1 MSGRI
6 TCEQI
11 EHQLEWRYATKR
23 FNPAKKIADRDWQAL
38 EQSLILAPSSFGL
51 QPWHFVTISDPSLRQ
66 ALREQSWNQPQ
77 VVEASHFVV
86 LAAKTSIDQSY
97 VDAFIKRAAA
107 ARNVPEASLEGY
119 RGMINGFLSALAA
132 PGAAPQ
138 AIESWCTNQLYI
150 ALGVLLTS
158 AAMLGIDACPLE
170 GIDRAAYDKALGLPG
185 QGFSTKVA
193 VALGYRA
200 DDDALASLSK
210 VRLPSENVFSR
221 R

>member
-1 MSGRI
+1 MSVRI
-6 TCEQI
+6 PCEQI
-11 EHQLEWRYATKR
+11 ERQLEWRYATKR
-23 FNPAKKIADRDWQAL
+23 FNPAKKIADRDWQVL

-51 QPWHFVTISDPSLRQ
+51 QPWHLVTVSDLGLRQ

-77 VVEASHFVV
+77 VVEASHFIV

-107 ARNVPEASLEGY
+107 VRNVSEASLDGY
-119 RGMINGFLSALAA
+119 RGMINGFLSTLAA
-132 PGAAPQ
+132 PGAAPG
-138 AIESWCTNQLYI
+138 AVESWCTNQLYI
-150 ALGVLLTS
+150 ALGMLLTS
-158 AAMLGIDACPLE
+158 AAMLGVDACPLE
-170 GIDRAAYDKALGLPG
+170 GIDRAAYDSALGLPA
-185 QGFSTKVA
+185 QGVSAKVA